1 MSFLPS
7 FCNRLF
13 LHYALALIIA
23 NPYNIYF
30 RLLNHMP
37 AHFPQDKRESLEARI
52 KEL

>member
-1 MSFLPS
+1 MLYAFSPFFLQQIV
-7 FCNRLF
+7 F
-13 LHYALALIIA
+13 HYALPLIIA

-37 AHFPQDKRESLEARI
+37 VYFPQDKRESLKF